1 MVELHNTHLH
11 STLSDSPQKYETI
24 WEMEYFIELSVPTLH
39 FFENEVLY
47 LFCKG
52 FILFV
57 NNRLCFFQTHK
68 LGPESI
74 QLHILLT
81 SK

>member
-1 MVELHNTHLH
+1 
-11 STLSDSPQKYETI
+11 
-24 WEMEYFIELSVPTLH
+24 MEYFIELNMLTLQ
-39 FFENEVLY
+39 FFENEVMY

-57 NNRLCFFQTHK
+57 NKRLCFFPIHK

-74 QLHILLT
+74 QQHILLT